1 MEEGSRLPW
10 MRYGSAVSL
19 FVVILA
25 LWFRSPQDV
34 ELDYRLDSVLSSL
47 LRAERKVG
55 MNNARPRVAI
65 GFGGCADLIVDGVSF
80 LNKMGILNSDQP
92 MHHDY
97 LENAEQLAQSFAYFF
112 APGAAAERFMLNE
125 TLFSEL
131 VECARDLPG
140 NRWAVGG
147 NAPVMAG
154 RMATEGCDVLLGG
167 SFSTDFTDVLS
178 RHITVAGKD
187 IEEPDIHLILEYSS
201 STSWGHYTSQRANR
215 YIIHSDDHN
224 PYLDS
229 LEEFAKKLR
238 DFRPDLIVV
247 GGLQMMDNFPFLPGE
262 REAVLSRLEG
272 LLSTSSPQIGIHFE
286 MASFVDES
294 IVDDLLHHVIP
305 HADSLGMNEQELPN
319 LLSLLKGSNI
329 TVLSDPNPRVATV
342 LDQMREVYRILNQRH
357 KDTSSDSNLDSAKS
371 KGKPLTRLH
380 VHTLAFQAMIVTH
393 GSQWKNTMSAIAK
406 ASLTANRHV
415 CGSNDIDL
423 SKARLIMDDS
433 FSVSHRAGSQRI
445 PLQETRPVSC
455 WDEDDY
461 QICVAP
467 VLVCTEVY
475 QTAGGGDNIS
485 AAGLVLQI

>member
-247 GGLQMMDNFPFLPGE
+247 GGLQMMDNFPFLPVGY
-262 REAVLSRLEG
+262 
-272 LLSTSSPQIGIHFE
+272 IH
-286 MASFVDES
+286 
-294 IVDDLLHHVIP
+294 P
-305 HADSLGMNEQELPN
+305 
-319 LLSLLKGSNI
+319 
-329 TVLSDPNPRVATV
+329 
-342 LDQMREVYRILNQRH
+342 
-357 KDTSSDSNLDSAKS
+357 
-371 KGKPLTRLH
+371 
-380 VHTLAFQAMIVTH
+380 
-393 GSQWKNTMSAIAK
+393 
-406 ASLTANRHV
+406 
-415 CGSNDIDL
+415 
-423 SKARLIMDDS
+423 
-433 FSVSHRAGSQRI
+433 
-445 PLQETRPVSC
+445 
-455 WDEDDY
+455 
-461 QICVAP
+461 
-467 VLVCTEVY
+467 CT
-475 QTAGGGDNIS
+475 G
-485 AAGLVLQI
+485 